1 MLKAGIVGLPNV
13 GKSTLFN
20 AVTRTRK
27 AEAANYPFC
36 TIDPNVGIVSVPDPR
51 LAVLSKIS
59 GSHKLV
65 PTAIEF
71 VDIAGLV
78 KGASEGAGLGNQFLA
93 NIRETDAI
101 VQVVRCFE
109 NDDIIHELGSVDP
122 IRDIEIINSELILA
136 DMASL
141 EKRRHSREKKA
152 KGGDKEA
159 KKEVELID
167 IIMPHLDQGKPALTI
182 DFSEDDRAIVKEFFL
197 LSSKRTIYACN
208 VAEDELAGA
217 IEDPDSHPQVA
228 RVRKFAAEHSGSEAV
243 VISARIEEELS
254 ELPVEEADEFL
265 ADMGVTDSGVSALI
279 RAVYHLLGL
288 RTYLTTG
295 VQETR
300 AWTII
305 AGDKAPAAAG
315 VIHTDFERGFI
326 AAEVVHYDDLVAAGS
341 KSAAKDAGKAPHR
354 GQGIRRQGR
363 RRRSSSASTSDAETE
378 AYRKTPHSGIHLK
391 PTDLNEKIRPIVTD
405 GRINSDSEP
414 RDPT

>member
-1 MLKAGIVGLPNV
+1 MVGLPNV

-36 TIDPNVGIVSVPDPR
+36 TIDPNVGIVMVPDER
-51 LAVLSKIS
+51 LAILSKIS
-59 GSHKLV
+59 GSQKLV

-78 KGASEGAGLGNQFLA
+78 AGASEGAGLGNKFLA

-122 IRDIEIINSELILA
+122 IRDIEIINAELILA
-136 DMASL
+136 DMSAL
-141 EKRRHSREKKA
+141 EKRRSTREKKA
-152 KGGDKEA
+152 KGGDKES

-182 DFSEDDRAIVKEFFL
+182 DFSEDDLEIVKGFFL

-208 VAEDELAGA
+208 VSEDELAA
-217 IEDPDSHPQVA
+217 AVENPDSHPQVA
-228 RVRKFAAEHSGSEAV
+228 KVRKYAAEHSGAEAV

-254 ELPVEEADEFL
+254 DLSHEEAAEFL
-265 ADMGVTDSGVSALI
+265 ADMGVKDSGVSSLI
-279 RAVYHLLGL
+279 RGVYHLLGL

-305 AGDKAPAAAG
+305 QGDKAPAAAG
-315 VIHTDFERGFI
+315 VIHSDFERGFI
-326 AAEVVHYDDLVAAGS
+326 AAEIVHYDDLVAAGS
-341 KSAAKDAGKAPHR
+341 KVAAKTAGKVR
-354 GQGIRRQGR
+354 IEGK
-363 RRRSSSASTSDAETE
+363 E
-378 AYRKTPHSGIHLK
+378 YVVK
-391 PTDLNEKIRPIVTD
+391 D
-405 GRINSDSEP
+405 GDVIEFRFNV
-414 RDPT
+414 